1 MIELPESV
9 QSSILSVFCD
19 GKSILNYYIALKSNE
34 SLRSVALHMTRDA
47 LVGRYKNYA
56 NVDFAKDDEVRD
68 VLDFVREEIRT
79 YKVTKNNERI
89 VIGEVGESKKISDW
103 CAIVQ
108 YFDVMKSNTG
118 ENAGE
123 FILWSGSL
131 KTQQGL
137 QLQNCKLSSK
147 YWSVEAMD
155 YLYNELELNNQYLC
169 HPATEGLAP
178 SIIESGAFAFL
189 DVDSE
194 DDAEYLDRINYSM
207 STDPDSARYILV
219 PSQME
224 YDATM
229 GFSVNQ
235 YFMDRKGFLFYWDG
249 EDESDFDYSF
259 QRLAENVKRILSR
272 SVII

>member
-9 QSSILSVFCD
+9 QSSILSIFCD

-89 VIGEVGESKKISDW
+89 VIGEGGESKNISDW

-137 QLQNCKLSSK
+137 RLQNCKLSSK

>member
-34 SLRSVALHMTRDA
+34 SLRSVVLHMTRDA

-89 VIGEVGESKKISDW
+89 VIGEGGESKKISDW

-137 QLQNCKLSSK
+137 RLQNCKLSSK